1 MTDTNE
7 TPAEETRPAEPEE
20 ERPRR
25 PEPELESFDV
35 TGESTNAFFSALAKA
50 QGTFTVP
57 TRSSKVKITTR
68 DDRTYEFEYAPIE
81 KIIEATRPH
90 LSANGLALI
99 QPVGRV
105 SREAWELRTIIAG
118 FGCTLS
124 SRIRFGVPSRWDKF
138 RKEWVRDD
146 DPKSLG
152 SLITY
157 YRRYSLAAIL
167 GVAADE
173 DDDGSAAN
181 GDHVTKREPQTT
193 KPRSTAQSPAN
204 VPPRAPKE
212 TPQPAAPSEAPKAAP
227 EPPAAPQPDP
237 LPSPAEAQA
246 PGEPPRQPSAPPP
259 APGTT
264 SSGDRRPTRDETSA
278 LIDAFNKAGIRGGKR
293 TEYAM
298 THAGTT
304 LGELSAAQT
313 LALVAKLGGA

>member
-7 TPAEETRPAEPEE
+7 TPTDETRPPEPEE

-25 PEPELESFDV
+25 PEPELESFWI
-35 TGESTNAFFSALAKA
+35 TGENMSAFFSALAKA
-50 QGTFTVP
+50 QGSFTVP

-68 DDRTYEFEYAPIE
+68 DERTYEFEYAPIE

-118 FGCTLS
+118 FGCALS
-124 SRIRFGVPSRWDKF
+124 SRIRFGVPPRWDKF

-181 GDHVTKREPQTT
+181 GDHVQKRESQTT

-212 TPQPAAPSEAPKAAP
+212 TPPSAAPTKQ
-227 EPPAAPQPDP
+227 EPPPPAEAQPDP
-237 LPSPAEAQA
+237 LPGPAEVQA
-246 PGEPPRQPSAPPP
+246 PEAPRQPSAPPP

-264 SSGDRRPTRDETSA
+264 SSGDRRPTREETQA
-278 LIDAFNKAGIRGGKR
+278 LIDAFNKAGIRGAKR
-293 TEYAM
+293 SEYAT
-298 THAGTT
+298 THAGTG

-313 LALVAKLGGA
+313 LALVTKLGGA